1 MEYEVQGPRPRGRPK
16 RTWREVVREDCQA
29 RKVSK
34 EDAVDHCKWRKMIKD
49 VRWSGWVWVGECFFL
64 VPAYPGCPGQKPLNG
79 CVCVKRRT
87 FSTSPS
93 HHKHPFPFWGL
104 TAQISVCYWY
114 WPTQVVPEKGPL
126 NGWMCVVLLVWACAA
141 KIRWW
146 LGEEMYGVWSRGSK
160 TKRKTKEDLERG
172 CTRGLLSTLN
182 EAGGCH
188 WSL

>member
-1 MEYEVQGPRPRGRPK
+1 ME
-16 RTWREVVREDCQA
+16 EDDKGCP
-29 RKVSK
+29 
-34 EDAVDHCKWRKMIKD
+34 MIRLG
-49 VRWSGWVWVGECFFL
+49 VSGWVFFSGTGL
-64 VPAYPGCPGQKPLNG
+64 PGLSRTKAVKWL

-104 TAQISVCYWY
+104 TAQISVRYWY

-141 KIRWW
+141 KKRWW
-146 LGEEMYGVWSRGSK
+146 LGEEMYGVWSWGSK

-172 CTRGLLSTLN
+172 CMRGLLSTLN